1 MAEEK
6 VEGNVIA
13 QLVTSDGESTGPQ
26 LDLPPDLTHEQL
38 EALLNELLTNEEK
51 VPYAF
56 FVNDLELTGATELS
70 SLIQDVSVE
79 SVLKIVYHPQAL
91 FRVRPVARCSSTM
104 KGHTEAVLSVQ
115 FSPDGRHLASGSGDT
130 TVRLWN
136 LNTEGPDKTC
146 QGHKNH
152 VLVVSFSPDGKQ
164 LVSGS
169 MDKDVRLW
177 CPKTGKARGLLKGHR
192 EWITSLAWEPAHLAY
207 PSRRVASASRDTTI
221 KVWDTATNKC
231 EFTLSGHAKAV
242 SCVKWSGEG
251 LIFSSSRDTMIHVWE
266 TGEGKLIRTLKG
278 HGHWV
283 NTMALSTEHALRTG
297 PYDHNSREPPE
308 DPEEAKQIARA
319 RYDELRGGRPER
331 MVSGSDDFTMFLWE
345 PNEDKKHLARMTG
358 HVQLINQVQFSPNG
372 QWIVSAS
379 FDKSVKLWDG
389 ATGKF
394 ITSFFGHIAPV
405 YQVAWSADSRLI
417 LSGSKDSTLKIW
429 EVRTR
434 KLKMDLPG
442 HEDEVYSVDWSP
454 NGWRVCSGS
463 KDRCLKIWRN

>member
-56 FVNDLELTGATELS
+56 FVNDLELT
-70 SLIQDVSVE
+70 
-79 SVLKIVYHPQAL
+79 
-91 FRVRPVARCSSTM
+91 
-104 KGHTEAVLSVQ
+104 
-115 FSPDGRHLASGSGDT
+115 
-130 TVRLWN
+130 
-136 LNTEGPDKTC
+136 
-146 QGHKNH
+146 GHKNH

-221 KVWDTATNKC
+221 
-231 EFTLSGHAKAV
+231 
-242 SCVKWSGEG
+242 
-251 LIFSSSRDTMIHVWE
+251 
-266 TGEGKLIRTLKG
+266 KG

-405 YQVAWSADSRLI
+405 YQ
-417 LSGSKDSTLKIW
+417 
-429 EVRTR
+429 
-434 KLKMDLPG
+434 
-442 HEDEVYSVDWSP
+442 
-454 NGWRVCSGS
+454 
-463 KDRCLKIWRN
+463 